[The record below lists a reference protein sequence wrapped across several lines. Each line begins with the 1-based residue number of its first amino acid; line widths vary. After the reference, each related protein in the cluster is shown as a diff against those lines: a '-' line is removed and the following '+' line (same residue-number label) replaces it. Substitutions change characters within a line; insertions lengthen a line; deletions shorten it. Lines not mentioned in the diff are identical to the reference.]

1 MVAVIMMAMVT
12 KMEKIIAGVAL
23 VFLKLNVNAIK
34 FV

>member
-1 MVAVIMMAMVT
+1 MMTMVT
-12 KMEKIIAGVAL
+12 KMEKVNAGVAL